1 MRGIAAV
8 LIAVRHV
15 DDIVWPIRFGASY
28 LALDL
33 FFLLSGTV
41 ICHAYE
47 QPLLAGLPL
56 RRFLYARLVRIY
68 PLYLLGTLIGASVS
82 LLQPG
87 LLQHGLHAGDLVSR
101 LGLALLLLPDLASPV
116 LYPLNNP
123 AWSLFFELCANLVYA
138 LLLRYR
144 LWVGPA
150 LLAVLSALALVAL
163 VIQAPTQALDIGWT
177 RQTILAGFPRVGFSF
192 FAGVLLYRAFARR
205 EHSHAVPSWLPLAVI
220 TAALIA
226 SPGPGLQPWYD
237 LAVAMLAFP
246 AAVYAALACRPAA
259 RLARAC
265 ARACALGGLVSYPVY
280 ALHVPLAALLG
291 QAATML
297 LGPWWLDTAPI
308 PGLLFLAAL
317 GPVALLVHHRF
328 DVPVRRALLP
338 RRA

>member
-15 DDIVWPIRFGASY
+15 DDIIWPIRFGASY

-68 PLYLLGTLIGASVS
+68 PLYLLGTLIGASAS
-82 LLQPG
+82 LLQP
-87 LLQHGLHAGDLVSR
+87 GLHAGDLVSR

-138 LLLRYR
+138 VLLRYR
-144 LWVGPA
+144 LRVPPA
-150 LLAVLSALALVAL
+150 LLVVLSALALAAL
-163 VIQAPTQALDIGWT
+163 VIQAPSQALDIGWT
-177 RQTILAGFPRVGFSF
+177 RQTVLAGFPRVGFSF
-192 FAGVLLYRAFARR
+192 FAGVLLYRAFASRQHPHAVPSR
-205 EHSHAVPSWLPLAVI
+205 AVPSWLPLTVI

-226 SPGPGLQPWYD
+226 SPGPGLRPWYD

-246 AAVYAALACRPAA
+246 AAVYATLACRPAA
-259 RLARAC
+259 WL
-265 ARACALGGLVSYPVY
+265 ARACALGGLLSYPVY

-297 LGPWWLDTAPI
+297 LGRWWLDMAPI

-328 DVPVRRALLP
+328 DVPVRRALLL